1 MGRKFGVAGLA
12 RGLADITALPIA
24 AQAVIVLSMAKLR
37 TRPPVGFYRGED
49 YTIEESVGHDLRV
62 LLNSMTRR
70 IDAQMQAYDLTAMQ
84 WKPLLMLK
92 FGKADTAAELARQN
106 GSDTGAMTRMLD
118 RLEAKGL
125 IQRTRSAEDRRVVH
139 LQLTDEGRRV
149 SDHIPFGLSA
159 VLNEHL
165 AGFSADEFKQLKT
178 LLRKMIANGERV
190 SAGLPDDGSDAAPK
204 AGERKSK

>member
-1 MGRKFGVAGLA
+1 
-12 RGLADITALPIA
+12 
-24 AQAVIVLSMAKLR
+24 MAKLR

>member
-1 MGRKFGVAGLA
+1 
-12 RGLADITALPIA
+12 
-24 AQAVIVLSMAKLR
+24 MAKPKSK
-37 TRPPVGFYRGED
+37 TPPSASFYRGD
-49 YTIEESVGHDLRV
+49 AYTIEESVGHELRV

-139 LQLTDEGRRV
+139 LQLSEQGRRV
-149 SDHIPFGLSA
+149 SDHIPFSLSA

-165 AGFSADEFKQLKT
+165 AGFSTDEFNQLQS

-190 SAGLPDDGSDAAPK
+190 AAGLPDISSDAAPR